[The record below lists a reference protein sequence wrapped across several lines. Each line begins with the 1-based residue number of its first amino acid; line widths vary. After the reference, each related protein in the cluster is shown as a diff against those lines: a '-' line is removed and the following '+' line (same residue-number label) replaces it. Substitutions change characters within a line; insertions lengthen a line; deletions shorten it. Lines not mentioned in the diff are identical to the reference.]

1 MARKP
6 RVYYPAALY
15 HVILRG
21 NGGQE
26 IFFGKEDRFRFYL
39 FLQEGIERY
48 GHQVHA
54 FCLMTNHVH
63 LAIQVGEVGLP
74 RIIQNLAFRYTRW
87 VNWRQ
92 NRTGHLFQGRY
103 KAVLVDADSYL
114 LELSRYIHL
123 NPVRSGIVRRPED
136 YPWSGHRAYLGLET
150 IPWLT
155 KDRVLSMFSS
165 RPDRA
170 LRAYWE
176 FVEKG
181 RDGGH
186 REEYGKGSQTDS
198 RILGDMIFIDKVLG
212 QTQERLKRPMRVE
225 QIVSHVC
232 KEFSLKEEELSG
244 SGKDRRLS
252 KVRAIA
258 AWLVLD
264 SGSLTLAELSKRVR
278 RDSSTLSSAAK
289 LLQKQAQMDT
299 DLRQLMSKIREGLSE
314 IQISKA

>member
-39 FLQEGIERY
+39 LLQEGIERY

-54 FCLMTNHVH
+54 FSLMTNHVH

-74 RIIQNLAFRYTRW
+74 RIIQNLTFRYTRW

-92 NRTGHLFQGRY
+92 HRTGHLFQGRY

-136 YPWSGHRAYLGLET
+136 YLWSGHRAYLGLET

-155 KDRVLSMFSS
+155 TDWVLSMFSS
-165 RPDRA
+165 RADCAR
-170 LRAYWE
+170 RAYRR
-176 FVEKG
+176 FVEEG
-181 RDGGH
+181 IQRGH
-186 REEYGKGSQTDS
+186 QEEYGKGSETDS
-198 RILGDMIFIDKVLG
+198 RILGNMIFIEKVLG
-212 QTQERLKRPMRVE
+212 QTQERLKRPVRVE
-225 QIVSHVC
+225 EIVSHVC

-252 KVRAIA
+252 KIRALA

-264 SGSLTLAELSKRVR
+264 SSSLTLAELSKRVR

-289 LLQKQAQMDT
+289 LLEKQAQTDT
-299 DLRQLMSKIREGLSE
+299 DLRQLMSKIREKLSE
-314 IQISKA
+314 TQISKA

>member
-6 RVYYPAALY
+6 RVHYPGALY

-26 IFFGKEDRFRFYL
+26 IFFGQGDRYRFYL
-39 FLQEGIERY
+39 MLQEGIERY

-54 FCLMTNHVH
+54 FCLMTTHAH
-63 LAIQVGEVGLP
+63 LAIQVGDIGLP

-103 KAVLVDADSYL
+103 KAILVDADSYL
-114 LELSRYIHL
+114 LELVRYIHL
-123 NPVRSGIVRRPED
+123 NPVRSRIVQSPEE

-155 KDRVLSMFSS
+155 TEWVLSMFSS
-165 RPDRA
+165 RKDRA
-170 LRAYWE
+170 RRGYRG
-176 FVEKG
+176 FVDEG

-186 REEYGKGSQTDS
+186 QGEYGKGSEEDS
-198 RILGDMIFIDKVLG
+198 RILGDTIFIDNILG
-212 QTQERLKRPMRVE
+212 QSRERLKRSVTVE
-225 QIVSHVC
+225 KIVSHVC
-232 KEFSLKEEELSG
+232 KQFSVEEGELSS
-244 SGKDRRLS
+244 SGKDRRLCR
-252 KVRAIA
+252 VRAIA

-264 SGSLTLAELSKRVR
+264 SGCLTLAELSKRVY
-278 RDSSTLSSAAK
+278 RDCSTLSTAAK
-289 LLQKQAQMDT
+289 LLDVQAQT
-299 DLRQLMSKIREGLSE
+299 DKKLRQWVSQMREKLIE
-314 IQISKA
+314 IQLSKV